1 MMHSWGSCFVH
12 APNSKCGSNEAKF
25 MTEEEMRVDI
35 KKPEGHHCFACG
47 TDNPIGLNLKFYSL
61 GDAVC
66 SNVILEKVHEGWQDL
81 AHGGIISTLLDEVM
95 SWAIMR
101 SKKAFVVTRKMDIKY
116 VRNVLIGSPLTVTGR
131 FLGDGKP
138 PLVKAK
144 AEIRDDEGR
153 LLVRSNGEF
162 VVLSEERLS
171 TVPKSFKDEMFSL
184 FESFD

>member
-1 MMHSWGSCFVH
+1 MSV
-12 APNSKCGSNEAKF
+12 
-25 MTEEEMRVDI
+25 EEKRVDI
-35 KKPEGHHCFACG
+35 EKPEGHHCFACG
-47 TDNPIGLNLKFYSL
+47 TANPIGLNLKFYCR

-66 SNVILEKVHEGWQDL
+66 SDITLGKYHEGWQDL

-95 SWAIMR
+95 SWAIMY
-101 SKKAFVVTRKMDIKY
+101 SKKVFVVTRKMDIKY
-116 VRNVLIGSPLTVTGR
+116 VRNVLIGTPLTVTGR
-131 FLGDGKP
+131 FVGDAKP

-171 TVPKSFKDEMFSL
+171 TVPRSFKDEMFSL
-184 FESFD
+184 FERFS

>member
-1 MMHSWGSCFVH
+1 MI
-12 APNSKCGSNEAKF
+12 
-25 MTEEEMRVDI
+25 EEEKRVDI

-47 TDNPIGLNLKFYSL
+47 TANPIGLNLKFYSL
-61 GDAVC
+61 GDVVC
-66 SNVILEKVHEGWQDL
+66 SDIILEKVHEGWQDL

-101 SKKAFVVTRKMDIKY
+101 SKKTFIVTRKMDIKY
-116 VRNVLIGSPLTVTGR
+116 VRNVLIGTPLTVIGR

-162 VVLSEERLS
+162 VVLPEERLS
-171 TVPKSFKDEMFSL
+171 TVPKEFKDEMFSL